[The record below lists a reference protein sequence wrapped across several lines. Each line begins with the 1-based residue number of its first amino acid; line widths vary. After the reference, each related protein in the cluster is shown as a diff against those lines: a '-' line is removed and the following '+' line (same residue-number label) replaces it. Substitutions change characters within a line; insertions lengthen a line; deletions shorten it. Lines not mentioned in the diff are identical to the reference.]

1 MRPIVKTIDSITDDD
16 NGIAESQSLG
26 GAGSLTLDGALVS
39 GGVAT
44 IGEAQQVVVTS
55 AGDDSGIDWTVTG
68 TDADGNPYTE
78 TFDGAN
84 AGAATSTG
92 HFKTVTDISAD
103 GATAGN
109 VTAGVDE
116 ANGAVSQ
123 TIRVNSDQSSS
134 FKLSLSVEY
143 ISATAT
149 CTVQHS
155 PDWPES
161 GDFIADGYSN
171 NANWYSTDGLSAIT
185 ATNEGNIA
193 FSEQCVRLNITS
205 YTSGSVKL
213 TVGQNY

>member
-1 MRPIVKTIDSITDDD
+1 
-16 NGIAESQSLG
+16 
-26 GAGSLTLDGALVS
+26 
-39 GGVAT
+39 
-44 IGEAQQVVVTS
+44 VTS
-55 AGDDSGIDWTVTG
+55 VGNDSGIDWTVTG
-68 TDADGNPYTE
+68 TDADGNAHSE

-92 HFKTVTDISAD
+92 HFKTVTDVSAD

-109 VTAGVDE
+109 VTAGVV
-116 ANGAVSQ
+116 ASNGAVTK
-123 TIRVNSDQSSS
+123 TIRVNSDQVSS

-143 ISATAT
+143 VSATAT

-161 GDFIADGYSN
+161 SDFTTNGYSN
-171 NANWYSTDGLSAIT
+171 NANWYSTDGLTAIT
-185 ATNEGNIA
+185 ATDEGNIA
-193 FSEQCVRLNITS
+193 FSEQCVRLNVTS